1 MLAQLAPRQGRSAR
15 LYTARGGRSVD
26 SRAMRYPTVS
36 RDILDVVG
44 QTPLVALD
52 RLTAGL
58 PSRILAKLES
68 ANPGLSVKDRPA
80 LQIIVD
86 AERAGLIEPGDTVI
100 ERTSGNMGTGLA
112 IACALKG
119 YKLVV
124 VMSAGN
130 TLERQKAI
138 RALGA
143 RVVLVP
149 QVTGKPGQVTGD
161 DLKRVEVVTN
171 ELTRKLEA
179 FRADQF
185 KNPSSVKAHF
195 AGTGPEIWKQT
206 RGEVDA
212 FVSMVGSSGTFTG
225 VSRYLKKQNPKVK
238 CVVVEPVAASILSGK
253 RKHPGR
259 HKLQGVGYME
269 IPQLYEPA
277 LVDEFISIGDAEAM
291 RTARKLAKTEGIL
304 AGFTSGAN
312 VAAALRIAKRSKT
325 PLTIATVIT
334 DSGLKYFSTDLY
346 E

>member
-1 MLAQLAPRQGRSAR
+1 
-15 LYTARGGRSVD
+15 V
-26 SRAMRYPTVS
+26 RYPSISASV
-36 RDILDVVG
+36 LDVVG

-58 PSRILAKLES
+58 PSRVLAKLES
-68 ANPGLSVKDRPA
+68 ANPGLSIKDRPA
-80 LQIIVD
+80 LQIIED
-86 AERAGLIEPGDTVI
+86 AERAGKLTPGDTII

-112 IACALKG
+112 IAAALKG

-130 TLERQKAI
+130 SLERQRAI
-138 RALGA
+138 KALGA

-171 ELTRKLEA
+171 ELTAKLKA

-185 KNPSSVKAHF
+185 KNQSSVKAHYR
-195 AGTGPEIWKQT
+195 GTGPEIWKQT
-206 RGEVDA
+206 GGTVD
-212 FVSMVGSSGTFTG
+212 VYVGVVGSSGSFTG
-225 VSRYLKKQNPKVK
+225 ISRYLKEKNPKIR

-253 RKHPGR
+253 RKKPGR

-269 IPQLYEPA
+269 VPQLYDPA

-291 RTARKLAKTEGIL
+291 KTARALAKREGIL

-312 VAAALRIAKRSKT
+312 VAAALRIARREKKA
-325 PLTIATVIT
+325 LNIVTVIC
-334 DSGLKYFSTDLY
+334 DSGLKYFSTDLF

>member
-1 MLAQLAPRQGRSAR
+1 
-15 LYTARGGRSVD
+15 
-26 SRAMRYPTVS
+26 MRYPTVS
-36 RDILDVVG
+36 ASILDVVG

-80 LQIIVD
+80 LQIITD
-86 AERAGLIEPGDTVI
+86 AERAGRIRPGDTVI

-130 TLERQKAI
+130 SLERQKAI

-149 QVTGKPGQVTGD
+149 QVNGRPGQVTGD

-171 ELTRKLEA
+171 ELTRKLNG

-195 AGTGPEIWKQT
+195 TGTGPEIWKQT
-206 RGEVDA
+206 GGKVDA

-225 VSRYLKKQNPKVK
+225 VSRYLKRRNPSVR

-253 RKHPGR
+253 RKTPGR

-269 IPQLYEPA
+269 VPQLYDPA
-277 LVDEFISIGDAEAM
+277 LVDEFISIGDAEATRSA
-291 RTARKLAKTEGIL
+291 RTLARTEGIL
-304 AGFTSGAN
+304 AGYTSGAN
-312 VAAALRIAKRSKT
+312 VAAALRMAKRSKRA
-325 PLTIATVIT
+325 LTIVTVIT
-334 DSGLKYFSTDLY
+334 DSGLKYFSTDLF

>member
-1 MLAQLAPRQGRSAR
+1 
-15 LYTARGGRSVD
+15 
-26 SRAMRYPTVS
+26 MRYPGISSSV
-36 RDILDVVG
+36 LDVVG

-58 PSRILAKLES
+58 PSRILVKLES

-80 LQIIVD
+80 LQIVED
-86 AERAGLIEPGDTVI
+86 AERAGLIRPGDTII

-112 IACALKG
+112 IAAALKG
-119 YKLVV
+119 YELVV

-130 TLERQKAI
+130 TLERQRAI

-149 QVTGKPGQVTGD
+149 QANGRPGQVTGD
-161 DLKRVEVVTN
+161 DLAAVEVVTT
-171 ELTRKLEA
+171 ELTGKLKA

-185 KNPSSVKAHF
+185 KNPSSVRAHF
-195 AGTGPEIWKQT
+195 TGTGPEIWKQT
-206 RGEVDA
+206 GGRVDV

-225 VSRYLKKQNPKVK
+225 VSRYLRRRNPKVR
-238 CVVVEPVAASILSGK
+238 CVVVEPVAAAILSGK
-253 RKHPGR
+253 RRKPGR

-269 IPQLYEPA
+269 VPQLYDPS
-277 LVDEFISIGDAEAM
+277 LVDEFVSIGDAEAM

-312 VAAALRIAKRSKT
+312 VAAALRIARRSRRAA
-325 PLTIATVIT
+325 TIVTVVT
-334 DSGLKYFSTDLY
+334 DSGLKYFSTDLFGG
-346 E
+346 ESRRVRE

>member
-1 MLAQLAPRQGRSAR
+1 
-15 LYTARGGRSVD
+15 
-26 SRAMRYPTVS
+26 MRYPTVS
-36 RDILDVVG
+36 RDVLDVVG
-44 QTPLVALD
+44 QTPLVAID

-58 PSRILAKLES
+58 PSRIFVKLEA
-68 ANPGLSVKDRPA
+68 ANPGLSVKDRAA

-86 AERAGLIEPGDTVI
+86 AEAKGTIKPGDTVI

-143 RVVLVP
+143 KVVLVP
-149 QVTGKPGQVTGD
+149 QVNGRPGQVTGD
-161 DLKRVEVVTN
+161 DLKKVEVVTN
-171 ELTRKLEA
+171 ELTAKLRGY
-179 FRADQF
+179 RADQF

-195 AGTGPEIWKQT
+195 TGTGPEIWKQT
-206 RGEVDA
+206 GGKVDV

-225 VSRYLKKQNPKVK
+225 VSRYLKKKNPKIR
-238 CVVVEPVAASILSGK
+238 CVVVEPTAASILSGK

-269 IPQLYEPA
+269 VPQLYDPSLA
-277 LVDEFISIGDAEAM
+277 DEFVSIGDVEAM
-291 RTARKLAKTEGIL
+291 RTARAMARREAIL

-312 VAAALRIAKRSKT
+312 VAAALRIAKRSRRA
-325 PLTIATVIT
+325 LNIVTVAT

>member
-1 MLAQLAPRQGRSAR
+1 
-15 LYTARGGRSVD
+15 
-26 SRAMRYPTVS
+26 MRYPAVS
-36 RDILDVVG
+36 ANVLDVVG
-44 QTPLVALD
+44 QTPLIALD
-52 RLTAGL
+52 RLAAGL
-58 PSRILAKLES
+58 PSRILGKLES

-86 AERAGLIEPGDTVI
+86 AERKGIIKPGDTVI

-130 TLERQKAI
+130 SLERQRAI

-149 QVTGKPGQVTGD
+149 QVNGRPGQVTGD

-171 ELTRKLEA
+171 ELTAKLKG

-185 KNPSSVKAHF
+185 KNPSSVKAHYT
-195 AGTGPEIWKQT
+195 GTGPEIWKQT
-206 RGEVDA
+206 KGKVD
-212 FVSMVGSSGTFTG
+212 VYVGVVGSSGSFTG
-225 VSRYLKKQNPKVK
+225 IVRYLKERNPKLRA
-238 CVVVEPVAASILSGK
+238 VVVEPTAASILSGR

-269 IPQLYEPA
+269 VPQLYDPK
-277 LVDEFISIGDAEAM
+277 LVDEFISIGDAEAV
-291 RTARKLAKTEGIL
+291 RTARRLARTEAIL

-312 VAAALRIAKRSKT
+312 VAAALRIARRSKR
-325 PLTIATVIT
+325 PLNIVTIIT